1 MRKPAATL
9 HSPAKTYEWIVLYDR
24 FLITTRNEKSFRL
37 VAINNHISFL
47 RVPNLRFQSGFQ
59 RYCNRHGSKF
69 LWRETVR
76 NHAPVAI
83 PCFDQH
89 SNPCAEEAEDNTDN
103 ATKKQIT
110 ETGRMG
116 HDLEKQAQDNNHDY
130 QYSKQATQQQ

>member
-9 HSPAKTYEWIVLYDR
+9 HSPAKTYEWIVLHYR

-37 VAINNHISFL
+37 VAVNNHISFL

-59 RYCNRHGSKF
+59 RCCNRHGLKL
-69 LWRETVR
+69 LWHEMVC

-89 SNPCAEEAEDNTDN
+89 SNTCAEEAENNADN

-110 ETGRMG
+110 DT
-116 HDLEKQAQDNNHDY
+116 
-130 QYSKQATQQQ
+130 